1 MARILP
7 IISVVLLVLLIVL
20 GVLLWWPQFQE
31 FLSLKE
37 ELKAKES
44 QLEEKREY
52 FSRLK
57 EYEEKLKDYNEELE
71 KIDYA
76 LPDEISPPA
85 IFSFFQQVCS
95 VNGLVLENISAQK
108 LSEAGKGSGSLK
120 GFGFS
125 ATVSGSY
132 ENFKDFLDTLYKN
145 SRMIDVETVS
155 FKSPSESR
163 FFEIGLSLKTHYL
176 PLKSSGEGGQP
187 PLPEGGPAF

>member
-44 QLEEKREY
+44 QLEEKKEY

-57 EYEEKLKDYNEELE
+57 EYEEKLKDYSEELE

-76 LPDEISPPA
+76 LPNEPSPPA
-85 IFSFFQQVCS
+85 IFSFFQQLCS

-108 LSEAGKGSGSLK
+108 LSDADKGGSLED
-120 GFGFS
+120 FGFS

-132 ENFKDFLDTLYKN
+132 ENFKNFLDTLYKN
-145 SRMIDVETVS
+145 SRMIDVETIS
-155 FKSPSESR
+155 FESPSEGR
-163 FFEIGLSLKTHYL
+163 FFEIGLNLKTYYL
-176 PLKSSGEGGQP
+176 PLKSSRGDGQL
-187 PLPEGGPAF
+187 PLPESGPAL